1 MCAMMLVLYIYVGFK
16 KIFLGYLGYDRLVYV
31 SIGERAKRNIYDDW
45 DFGRPYRRYSIIAL
59 PISGRSG
66 SSNSLFV
73 LCWIKRMALSSHNIF
88 SNFKFAISEAL
99 KPSIVANRIIE

>member
-1 MCAMMLVLYIYVGFK
+1 MNRNFKGIYASLIREFVSLKRSMGFK
-16 KIFLGYLGYDRLVYV
+16 Y
-31 SIGERAKRNIYDDW
+31 IGGE
-45 DFGRPYRRYSIIAL
+45 FVL
-59 PISGRSG
+59 T
-66 SSNSLFV
+66 LFV